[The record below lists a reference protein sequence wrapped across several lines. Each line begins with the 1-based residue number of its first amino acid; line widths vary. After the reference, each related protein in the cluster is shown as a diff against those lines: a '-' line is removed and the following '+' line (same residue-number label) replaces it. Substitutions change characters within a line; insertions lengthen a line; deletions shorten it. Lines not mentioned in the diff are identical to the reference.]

1 MAISPERVLR
11 ALDRRQRPLLTPRA
25 LLRAV
30 GGERG
35 ELRAL
40 QSTLRRLV
48 GEGRVEQVEGRYRLA
63 RTDVLVEGVV
73 DRAGDGRARV
83 VADDGSAWTV
93 AAALAPGTRVLL
105 EPRERQRAELVRAIG
120 GPRGEVVGVLLRD
133 GLLVP
138 WREDPRSAALLHVP
152 RASWRGAQ
160 PGDVVAAER
169 SEGPRPRR
177 ARRPE
182 ARRGRRP
189 EIPSPPAGRVVE
201 VLGPLGTPEADFRAI
216 AWRHR
221 LPLDFPAA
229 ALAEAEA
236 LAPVAPAAS
245 DGRLD
250 LREHPFVTIDPA
262 SARDHDDA
270 VFVEP
275 RAARGGRSALDRLWV
290 AIADVARFVPEGSAL
305 DTEARRRGNSVY
317 FPDRA
322 IPMLP
327 ERLSGE
333 LCSLRPGA
341 DRPVLAVALDVA
353 GDGRVRRARIQ
364 EAWIRS
370 RARLVYDDAAAVMEG
385 GDSPAIR
392 DPVVRDQL
400 ARLAAV
406 ARRLTA
412 RRFAAG
418 AIDFDLPT
426 AEIVL
431 GDEGHPTDIV
441 EAPRTIAHRA
451 IEEAM
456 LVANRAVAEELVAR
470 EVPTL
475 FRVHE
480 PPLPEQLEALREL
493 LASLGL
499 LDRRAAASAGLEAID
514 IQRAV
519 QRAAGRPEERLVNSV
534 ALRSLR
540 QARYD
545 HVNRGHF
552 ALAFEAYL
560 HFTSPIRRYADL
572 VVHRQVRDLLDGST
586 AARARIAARGERLAG
601 WGAALSFCERAAMEA
616 ERDAVDLKKCV
627 FLRGR
632 IGERFSATVTRA
644 SRHGL
649 HVTLDPFFVEGLVPI
664 RTLPGRWDF
673 DEGRFAWVQRG
684 GRDRIQLGDRVEV
697 TLARVE
703 LQRGWIDFAL
713 VGPRG
718 GEGGERSGAV
728 RPRRPRRRS

>member
-11 ALDRRQRPLLTPRA
+11 ALDRRQRPLLTTRA

-30 GGERG
+30 GGERD

-40 QSTLRRLV
+40 ESTLRRLV
-48 GEGRVEQVEGRYRLA
+48 GEGRVERLEGRYRLA
-63 RTDVLVEGVV
+63 RSDVLVEGVV
-73 DRAGDGRARV
+73 DRVREGRARV
-83 VADDGSAWTV
+83 VADDGSAWNV
-93 AAALAPGTRVLL
+93 AADLAPGTRVLL
-105 EPRERQRAELVRAIG
+105 EPRPGEGTRADLVRAIG
-120 GPRGEVVGVLLRD
+120 GPRGEWVGVLLRD

-138 WREDPRSAALLHVP
+138 WREDPRSGAALHLP
-152 RASWRGAQ
+152 RATWRGAQ

-169 SEGPRPRR
+169 TEGPR
-177 ARRPE
+177 ARRRGQRP
-182 ARRGRRP
+182 ARGRRAEAP
-189 EIPSPPAGRVVE
+189 PPPAGRVVE
-201 VLGPLGTPEADFRAI
+201 VLGPLGTPDADFRAI
-216 AWRHR
+216 VWRHR
-221 LPLDFPAA
+221 LPLDFPAE

-236 LAPVAPAAS
+236 FEAPAPAAG

-250 LREHPFVTIDPA
+250 LREQPFVTIDPA

-275 RAARGGRSALDRLWV
+275 RPGRSERTAVDRLWV

-353 GDGRVRRARIQ
+353 GDGTVRRARFH

-370 RARLVYDDAAAVMEG
+370 RARLVYDDAALVMEG
-385 GDSPAIR
+385 GESAAIR
-392 DPVVRDQL
+392 DPAVRDQL

-406 ARRLTA
+406 AKRLTL

-441 EAPRTIAHRA
+441 EAPRTIANRA

-456 LVANRAVAEELVAR
+456 LAANRAVAEHLVER
-470 EVPTL
+470 EVPAL

-493 LASLGL
+493 LESLGL
-499 LDRRAAASAGLEAID
+499 LDRRGRGDGLGRSTSSARCSGPP
-514 IQRAV
+514 AV
-519 QRAAGRPEERLVNSV
+519 P
-534 ALRSLR
+534 
-540 QARYD
+540 
-545 HVNRGHF
+545 
-552 ALAFEAYL
+552 
-560 HFTSPIRRYADL
+560 
-572 VVHRQVRDLLDGST
+572 
-586 AARARIAARGERLAG
+586 
-601 WGAALSFCERAAMEA
+601 
-616 ERDAVDLKKCV
+616 
-627 FLRGR
+627 
-632 IGERFSATVTRA
+632 
-644 SRHGL
+644 
-649 HVTLDPFFVEGLVPI
+649 
-664 RTLPGRWDF
+664 
-673 DEGRFAWVQRG
+673 
-684 GRDRIQLGDRVEV
+684 
-697 TLARVE
+697 
-703 LQRGWIDFAL
+703 
-713 VGPRG
+713 
-718 GEGGERSGAV
+718 RSGW
-728 RPRRPRRRS
+728 

>member
-11 ALDRRQRPLLTPRA
+11 ALDRRQRPLLTTRA

-40 QSTLRRLV
+40 NATLRRLV
-48 GEGRVEQVEGRYRLA
+48 GEGKVERLEGRYRLA
-63 RTDVLVEGVV
+63 RSDVLLEGVV
-73 DRAGDGRARV
+73 DRAREGRLRV
-83 VADDGSAWTV
+83 VTDDGASWKV
-93 AAALAPGTRVLL
+93 DGDLAPGVRVLV
-105 EPRERQRAELVRAIG
+105 EPRPDEPGRAELVRAIG
-120 GPRGEVVGVLLRD
+120 GPRDEFVGVLLRE
-133 GLLVP
+133 GSLVP
-138 WREDPRSAALLHVP
+138 WREDPRSSVALHLP
-152 RASWRGAQ
+152 RAAWRGAR
-160 PGDVVAAER
+160 PGDVVAAEKTDPER
-169 SEGPRPRR
+169 SQRRPRR
-177 ARRPE
+177 AGP
-182 ARRGRRP
+182 RRGRRSEAP
-189 EIPSPPAGRVVE
+189 PPPSGRVVE
-201 VLGPLGTPEADFRAI
+201 VLGPLGTPDADFRAI
-216 AWRHR
+216 VWRHR
-221 LPLDFPAA
+221 LPLAFPAA

-236 LAPVAPAAS
+236 LDPAEAS
-245 DGRLD
+245 AGARRLD

-270 VFVEP
+270 VYVEP
-275 RAARGGRSALDRLWV
+275 GPVRGRTGRTAAGGGADRLWV

-341 DRPVLAVALDVA
+341 DRPVLAVSLDV
-353 GDGRVRRARIQ
+353 GRDGSVRRARFH
-364 EAWIRS
+364 EALIRS
-370 RARLVYDDAAAVMEG
+370 RARLVYDDAAVVMEG
-385 GDSPAIR
+385 RESPAIR
-392 DPVVRDQL
+392 DREVIDQL
-400 ARLAAV
+400 RRLAAV
-406 ARRLTA
+406 AGRLTA

-441 EAPRTIAHRA
+441 EAPRTIANRA

-456 LVANRAVAEELVAR
+456 LAANRAVAEQLVAR
-470 EVPTL
+470 DVPAL

-493 LASLGL
+493 LGSLGL
-499 LDRRAAASAGLEAID
+499 LDARAAHGVALAAID

-572 VVHRQVRDLLDGST
+572 VVHRQLRDLLA
-586 AARARIAARGERLAG
+586 AARPDAPERSAARIRIAARGERLAG
-601 WGAALSFCERAAMEA
+601 WGAALSFCERAAMDA

-627 FLRGR
+627 FLRDR
-632 IGERFSATVTRA
+632 VGERFPATVTRA

-673 DEGRFAWVQRG
+673 DEQHYAWVARG
-684 GRDRIQLGDRVEV
+684 GRDRLSLGDRVEV
-697 TLARVE
+697 ALARVE
-703 LQRGWIDFAL
+703 MLRGWIDFVL
-713 VGPRG
+713 VRRL
-718 GEGGERSGAV
+718 ERSA
-728 RPRRPRRRS
+728 

>member
-48 GEGRVEQVEGRYRLA
+48 GEGRVERLEGRYRLA

-73 DRAGDGRARV
+73 DRVREGRARV
-83 VADDGSAWTV
+83 VADDGTAWSV
-93 AAALAPGTRVLL
+93 AADLAPGTRVLL
-105 EPRERQRAELVRAIG
+105 EPHGTRAELVRAIG
-120 GPRGEVVGVLLRD
+120 GPRGEWVGVLLRD
-133 GLLVP
+133 GSLVP
-138 WREDPRSAALLHVP
+138 WREDPRSGAVLHLP

-169 SEGPRPRR
+169 TEGPRTPRR
-177 ARRPE
+177 ARRP
-182 ARRGRRP
+182 ARGRRAEAP
-189 EIPSPPAGRVVE
+189 PPPAGRALE
-201 VLGPLGTPEADFRAI
+201 VLGPLGTPDADFRAI
-216 AWRHR
+216 VWRHR
-221 LPLDFPAA
+221 LPLDFPAE

-236 LAPVAPAAS
+236 QDAPAPAEG

-250 LREHPFVTIDPA
+250 LREQPFVTIDPA

-275 RAARGGRSALDRLWV
+275 RPGRAERTAVDRLWV
-290 AIADVARFVPEGSAL
+290 AIADVACFVPEGSAL
-305 DTEARRRGNSVY
+305 DREARRRGNSVY

-353 GDGRVRRARIQ
+353 GDGTVRRAGFH

-370 RARLVYDDAAAVMEG
+370 RARLVYDDAARVMEG
-385 GDSPAIR
+385 GESPAIR
-392 DPVVRDQL
+392 DPLVCDQL
-400 ARLAAV
+400 LRLAAV
-406 ARRLTA
+406 AKRLTA

-441 EAPRTIAHRA
+441 EAPRTVANRA

-456 LVANRAVAEELVAR
+456 LAANRAVAEQLVAR
-470 EVPTL
+470 EVPAL

-480 PPLPEQLEALREL
+480 PPLPEQIEALREL
-493 LASLGL
+493 LESLGL
-499 LDRRAAASAGLEAID
+499 LDHRGRGEGLAAID

-572 VVHRQVRDLLDGST
+572 VVHRQLRDLLDGSA
-586 AARARIAARGERLAG
+586 AARARLAARGERLAG

-627 FLRGR
+627 FLRDR
-632 IGERFSATVTRA
+632 VGERFPATVTRV

-664 RTLPGRWDF
+664 RTVPGRWDF
-673 DEGRFAWVQRG
+673 DEARFAWTARG
-684 GRDRIQLGDRVEV
+684 GRERLSLGDRLEV
-697 TLARVE
+697 ALARVE
-703 LQRGWIDFAL
+703 MLRGWIDFAL
-713 VGPRG
+713 V
-718 GEGGERSGAV
+718 
-728 RPRRPRRRS
+728 RRLEAPA

>member
-1 MAISPERVLR
+1 MAIPPERVLR
-11 ALDRRQRPLLTPRA
+11 ALDRRQRPLLTTRA

-40 QSTLRRLV
+40 NATLRRLV
-48 GEGRVEQVEGRYRLA
+48 GEGKVERLEGRYRLA
-63 RTDVLVEGVV
+63 RTDVLLEGVV
-73 DRAGDGRARV
+73 DRAREGRARV
-83 VADDGSAWTV
+83 VGDDGSSWNV
-93 AAALAPGTRVLL
+93 EGDLAPGTRVLI
-105 EPRERQRAELVRAIG
+105 EPQAGEPGRAELVRAIG
-120 GPRGEVVGVLLRD
+120 GPRGDFVGVLLRE
-133 GLLVP
+133 GWLVP
-138 WREDPRSAALLHVP
+138 WREDPRSNVALHLP
-152 RASWRGAQ
+152 RAAWRGAQ

-169 SEGPRPRR
+169 AEAPRSQRRPRR
-177 ARRPE
+177 AGPP
-182 ARRGRRP
+182 RGRRP
-189 EIPSPPAGRVVE
+189 EAPPPPTGRVVE
-201 VLGPLGTPEADFRAI
+201 VLGPLGTPDADFRAI
-216 AWRHR
+216 VWRHR
-221 LPLDFPAA
+221 LPLEFPPA

-236 LAPVAPAAS
+236 LDPAQAA
-245 DGRLD
+245 DGEGRLD

-275 RAARGGRSALDRLWV
+275 RPVRTAGAAADRLWV

-305 DTEARRRGNSVY
+305 DSEARRRGNSVY

-353 GDGRVRRARIQ
+353 RDGSVRKARFHQ
-364 EAWIRS
+364 ALIRS
-370 RARLVYDDAAAVMEG
+370 RARLVYDDAAVVMEG
-385 GDSPAIR
+385 GETPAIR
-392 DPVVRDQL
+392 DRDVRDQL
-400 ARLAAV
+400 QRLAAV
-406 ARRLTA
+406 AGRLTA

-441 EAPRTIAHRA
+441 EAPRTIANRA

-456 LVANRAVAEELVAR
+456 LAANRAVAEHLGAHD
-470 EVPTL
+470 VPAL

-480 PPLPEQLEALREL
+480 PPLPDQLEALQEL
-493 LASLGL
+493 LESLGL
-499 LDRRAAASAGLEAID
+499 LDPRALTGTLEAID

-572 VVHRQVRDLLDGST
+572 VVHRQLRDLLDGSN
-586 AARARIAARGERLAG
+586 ASRARIAARGERLAG

-627 FLRGR
+627 FLRDR
-632 IGERFSATVTRA
+632 VGERFPATVTRA

-673 DEGRFAWVQRG
+673 DEQHYAWVARG
-684 GRDRIQLGDRVEV
+684 GRERLSLGDRVEV
-697 TLARVE
+697 ALARVE
-703 LQRGWIDFAL
+703 MLRGWIDFAL
-713 VGPRG
+713 VRRL
-718 GEGGERSGAV
+718 ERPA
-728 RPRRPRRRS
+728 

>member
-1 MAISPERVLR
+1 MAIPPERVLR

-25 LLRAV
+25 LLRAM

-40 QSTLRRLV
+40 ESTLRRLV
-48 GEGRVEQVEGRYRLA
+48 GDGRVERLGGRYRLA

-73 DRAGDGRARV
+73 DRVREGTARV
-83 VADDGSAWTV
+83 VGDDGSTWTV
-93 AAALAPGTRVLL
+93 VADLAAGTRVLL
-105 EPRERQRAELVRAIG
+105 DPRGPRPELVRAIG
-120 GPRGEVVGVLLRD
+120 GPRGEQVGVLLRD

-138 WREDPRSAALLHVP
+138 WREDPRTAAVLHLP
-152 RASWRGAQ
+152 RAGWRGAR
-160 PGDVVAAER
+160 PGDVVVAQRA
-169 SEGPRPRR
+169 EGPR
-177 ARRPE
+177 ARR
-182 ARRGRRP
+182 RGGRSIRGRRAEAP
-189 EIPSPPAGRVVE
+189 PPPAGRVLE
-201 VLGPLGTPEADFRAI
+201 VLGPLGTPDADFRAI
-216 AWRHR
+216 VWRHR
-221 LPLDFPAA
+221 LPLEFPPE

-236 LAPVAPAAS
+236 QEAPVPAAD

-250 LREHPFVTIDPA
+250 LREQPFVTIDPA

-275 RAARGGRSALDRLWV
+275 RPRRAARTAVERLWV
-290 AIADVARFVPEGSAL
+290 AIADVSSHVPEGSAL
-305 DTEARRRGNSVY
+305 DREARRRGNSVY

-353 GDGRVRRARIQ
+353 GDGTLRRTRCQ
-364 EAWIRS
+364 PAWIRS
-370 RARLVYDDAAAVMEG
+370 RARLVYDDAARVMEG
-385 GDSPAIR
+385 GESPAIG
-392 DPVVRDQL
+392 DAAVRDQL
-400 ARLAAV
+400 LRLGALAK
-406 ARRLTA
+406 RLTA

-441 EAPRTIAHRA
+441 EAPRTLAHRA

-456 LVANRAVAEELVAR
+456 LAANRAVAAELVAR
-470 EVPTL
+470 EVPAL

-480 PPLPEQLEALREL
+480 PPLPDQLEALREL
-493 LASLGL
+493 LDSLGL
-499 LDRRAAASAGLEAID
+499 LPPRGRGAGLAAID

-572 VVHRQVRDLLDGST
+572 VVHRQLRDLLAGSA
-586 AARARIAARGERLAG
+586 AARARLAARGERLPG

-627 FLRGR
+627 FLQGR
-632 IGERFSATVTRA
+632 VGERFAATVTRV

-649 HVTLDPFFVEGLVPI
+649 HVTLDAFFVEGLVPI
-664 RTLPGRWDF
+664 RTVPGRWDF
-673 DEGRFAWVQRG
+673 DETRFAWTARG
-684 GRDRIQLGDRVEV
+684 GRDRLALGDRIEV
-697 TLARVE
+697 VLSRVE
-703 LQRGWIDFAL
+703 MLRGWIDFAL
-713 VGPRG
+713 V
-718 GEGGERSGAV
+718 
-728 RPRRPRRRS
+728 RRLETQS

>member
-1 MAISPERVLR
+1 MAIPPERVLR
-11 ALDRRQRPLLTPRA
+11 ALDRRQRPLLTSRA

-40 QSTLRRLV
+40 DATLRRLV
-48 GEGRVEQVEGRYRLA
+48 GEGKVERLEGRYRLA

-73 DRAGDGRARV
+73 DRARDGQARV
-83 VADDGSAWTV
+83 VADDGAV
-93 AAALAPGTRVLL
+93 FAVDADLAPGTRVLV
-105 EPRERQRAELVRAIG
+105 EPRAGEGGRAELVRAIG
-120 GPRGEVVGVLLRD
+120 GARGDFVGVLLRE
-133 GLLVP
+133 GVLVP
-138 WREDPRSAALLHVP
+138 WREDPRTGAALHLP
-152 RASWRGAQ
+152 RAAWRGAR
-160 PGDVVAAER
+160 PGDVVVAER
-169 SEGPRPRR
+169 AQAGARRRERR
-177 ARRPE
+177 AGL
-182 ARRGRRP
+182 RRGRRA
-189 EIPSPPAGRVVE
+189 EAPPPPGGRVVE
-201 VLGPLGTPEADFRAI
+201 VLGPLGTPDADFRAI
-216 AWRHR
+216 VWRHR
-221 LPLDFPAA
+221 LPLEFPPEV
-229 ALAEAEA
+229 LAEAEA
-236 LAPVAPAAS
+236 LDPAQAAAGAP
-245 DGRLD
+245 RLD

-275 RAARGGRSALDRLWV
+275 RPARAQRTAVDRLWV

-341 DRPVLAVALDVA
+341 ERPVLAVALDVA
-353 GDGRVRRARIQ
+353 GDGSVRRARFH
-364 EAWIRS
+364 EAMIRS
-370 RARLVYDDAAAVMEG
+370 RARLVYDDAAVVMEG
-385 GDSPAIR
+385 GETPAIR
-392 DPVVRDQL
+392 DAEVRDQL
-400 ARLAAV
+400 VRLAAV
-406 ARRLTA
+406 AKRLTA

-441 EAPRTIAHRA
+441 EAPRTIANRA

-456 LVANRAVAEELVAR
+456 LAANRAVAEHLVER
-470 EVPTL
+470 GVPAL

-480 PPLPEQLEALREL
+480 PPLPDQLEALREL
-493 LASLGL
+493 LGSLGL
-499 LDRRAAASAGLEAID
+499 LDRPARGGPALEAID

-552 ALAFEAYL
+552 ALAFDAYL

-572 VVHRQVRDLLDGST
+572 VVHRQLRDLLDGSP
-586 AARARIAARGERLAG
+586 AARARSAARGERLAG

-627 FLRGR
+627 FLRER
-632 IGERFSATVTRA
+632 VGERFPATVTRA

-673 DEGRFAWVQRG
+673 DELHYAWVARG
-684 GRDRIQLGDRVEV
+684 GRERLSLGDRVEV
-697 TLARVE
+697 ALARVE
-703 LQRGWIDFAL
+703 MLRGWIDFAL
-713 VGPRG
+713 VRRL
-718 GEGGERSGAV
+718 ERPA
-728 RPRRPRRRS
+728 